1 MNLLV
6 QGRCSNSSQC
16 HFYENCVE
24 HFTGQC
30 LGQCELSSWFTHVIL
45 WFVFSFLLVFVI
57 CIKCD
62 CWCCRMIFCANYRQ
76 MHRHQPY
83 RFSRRSTPMNIPGI
97 GKQHQTNSPSINM
110 STFHEIVL
118 ARNLSNDQ
126 YWNIVV
132 TVFRAFSGGFQTNW
146 WSFGIMCRLWNG
158 FLGPG
163 LRVSCV

>member
-1 MNLLV
+1 RSSLELVNTGTLADIDFVPNFVAGPASNDDVPQSSSIMNLLV
-6 QGRCSNSSQC
+6 QGRCTNNSQC

-76 MHRHQPY
+76 MHRQQPY
-83 RFSRRSTPMNIPGI
+83 RFSRRSTPMDIPGI
-97 GKQHQTNSPSINM
+97 GKQHQTNNATINM

-126 YWNIVV
+126 Y
-132 TVFRAFSGGFQTNW
+132 
-146 WSFGIMCRLWNG
+146 
-158 FLGPG
+158 
-163 LRVSCV
+163 